1 MFAEKRFLFLK
12 LKLGIYS
19 LALLFLNFMGIYLI
33 PLVFLYKS
41 ME

>member
-1 MFAEKRFLFLK
+1 MFAEKGFIFRM
-12 LKLGIYS
+12 KLGIYS

-33 PLVFLYKS
+33 PLVFLHKS